1 MKQDIRELFK
11 NDEFPKKELPS
22 SHKEEFLEKL
32 KKAEV
37 RKPKKKK
44 MNFLLKVAASILLL
58 FSVGYFVQNSIDLE
72 TQNTALEIQ
81 VEQIEKE
88 YLKNIEKEWKAF
100 VKNTD
105 DQNLIK
111 KYEEK
116 LRKLDVSYKEV
127 SKQFKENSENISV
140 LESLIENL
148 QRRLQ
153 LLKDIQ
159 EHIKELNQKKKNYET
174 IVI

>member
-11 NDEFPKKELPS
+11 NNEFPKKKLPS

-32 KKAEV
+32 KNSEV
-37 RKPKKKK
+37 VKPEKRR
-44 MNFLLKVAASILLL
+44 MNFLLKVASSIVLL
-58 FSVGYFVQNSIDLE
+58 FSVGYFVQNSMDLE